1 LEVITPLTFPIR
13 EPNGKPYCLELDT
26 RAVLK
31 KNGPLGKTRKVQSL
45 LYSLNAEG
53 SILEKVHPFRE
64 KL

>member
-1 LEVITPLTFPIR
+1 VCRKARPPYSFR
-13 EPNGKPYCLELDT
+13 PNSSP
-26 RAVLK
+26 RAGLK
-31 KNGPLGKTRKVQSL
+31 KNGPLGKTREVQSL